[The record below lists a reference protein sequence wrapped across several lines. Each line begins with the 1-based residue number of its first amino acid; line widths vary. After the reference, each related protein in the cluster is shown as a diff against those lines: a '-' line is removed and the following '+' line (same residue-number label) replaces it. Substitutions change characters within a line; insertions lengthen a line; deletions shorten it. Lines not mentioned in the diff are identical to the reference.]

1 MAQAPFQL
9 PRDGATGE
17 EVLKSL
23 GAQFSLDDRVV
34 QGLVQAK
41 ISHIEEFRYFFDA
54 EDKIAPWITKLSL
67 GDESNIQ
74 GARLRRAWAAVRLF
88 YSQAEQDRSRVPTAD
103 LDAMLGD
110 NELRDAKLAFWRR
123 YKTRYPPEL
132 HPSDATVSRVSRELD
147 KRMLCVYNVWKV
159 KTLQFQ
165 LHTTQ
170 KRRKIGEGLYTEDVD
185 ESEPVLQDSESYLD
199 RLHSLMLAYAIV
211 GATAIQGGPTPGAEN
226 ALGADSTRFVVAP
239 LDVLMAYFLR
249 AKRTSQQLPPGKRL
263 AWLQARDS
271 EERAEWVSR
280 YRESTLTLGQVVKE
294 IYATRDAHWIPVS
307 GSLIIDPNPKSPAAG
322 VVDKSAGLG
331 PSSFALGKPVN
342 GKKVARVLKDG
353 TKLCAAFQHGQC
365 KNKPP
370 CPNGVHKCGVALRS
384 ERACG
389 APSHGAST
397 CTQKIKNPS

>member
-9 PRDGATGE
+9 PREGATGE
-17 EVLKSL
+17 EMLKSL
-23 GAQFSLDDRVV
+23 GTQFTLDDKVV

-41 ISHIEEFRYFFDA
+41 ISHIEEFRYFFDG
-54 EDKIAPWITKLSL
+54 EDKIAPWITKLNL
-67 GDESNIQ
+67 GDEANIQ
-74 GARLRRAWAAVRLF
+74 GARLRRAWGAVRLF
-88 YSQAEQDRSRVPTAD
+88 YSQAEQDRSKIPTAD

-110 NELRDAKLAFWRR
+110 SELRDAKLAFWRR
-123 YKTRYPPEL
+123 YKTRFPPEL

-165 LHTTQ
+165 LHTSQ
-170 KRRKIGEGLYTEDVD
+170 KRRKLGEGLFTEEVE
-185 ESEPVLQDSESYLD
+185 ESETVVQDAESYLD
-199 RLHSLMLAYAIV
+199 KLHSLMLAYAIV
-211 GATAIQGGPTPGAEN
+211 GATPIQGAPTPGAEN

-249 AKRTSQQLPPGKRL
+249 AKRTSQQLPQHKRL
-263 AWLQARDS
+263 VWLQTRDA

-294 IYATRDAHWIPVS
+294 IFATRDAHWIPSSFMPPADVS
-307 GSLIIDPNPKSPAAG
+307 PKTSPGGVAEKAA
-322 VVDKSAGLG
+322 SLG

-353 TKLCAAFQHGQC
+353 TKLCAAFQHNQC

-370 CPNGVHKCGVALRS
+370 CPNGAHKCGVVLRA

-397 CTQKIKNPS
+397 CNQKVRA